1 MMNSSMSGAS
11 VGVTF
16 IHSRAGLVMGEGDMP
31 RSMRAGCP
39 VWVIDLDG
47 DRLNSAVD
55 GPIAGSCSLNGC
67 SSCDGHGSWL

>member
-1 MMNSSMSGAS
+1 M
-11 VGVTF
+11 
-16 IHSRAGLVMGEGDMP
+16 LGEGDMP

-47 DRLNSAVD
+47 DRLNSVVD